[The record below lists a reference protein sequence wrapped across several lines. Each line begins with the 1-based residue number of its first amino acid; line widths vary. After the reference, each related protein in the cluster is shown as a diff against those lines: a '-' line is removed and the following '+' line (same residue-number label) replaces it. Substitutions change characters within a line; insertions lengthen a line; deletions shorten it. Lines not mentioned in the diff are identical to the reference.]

1 MPSPCGQ
8 TVPLEAGLK
17 ASTSPRAARSTRR
30 ARRRGQR
37 GSGRLAAP
45 AVTCDR
51 TVSLTLS
58 ATDRHLDRAHSILHT
73 DRHYTLWTR
82 ARAAA
87 IELCAE
93 RLCDAGDQGP
103 APGPPACGVGSLR
116 RSRLRRCRPA
126 APSPLRAART
136 PGCGRERAAAAPRQ
150 MRPRGRAGRCASRR
164 STRCARARSQP
175 DAHWPN
181 RKETLAPAEQRA
193 GISRRGTGD

>member
-1 MPSPCGQ
+1 MTPAPR
-8 TVPLEAGLK
+8 K
-17 ASTSPRAARSTRR
+17 FASEGRRVSARAAP
-30 ARRRGQR
+30 
-37 GSGRLAAP
+37 LATP
-45 AVTCDR
+45 TVTCDR
-51 TVSLTLS
+51 TVSLTQL
-58 ATDRHLDRAHSILHT
+58 ATDRYLDRAHSILHT
-73 DRHYTLWTR
+73 DRHYTLRTR

-87 IELCAE
+87 IELMRCAE

-175 DAHWPN
+175 DALWPN